1 MTIYDQLQSNV
12 GQLNYV
18 VGILATG
25 NLDAWEIKEYEGLKH
40 DYINKIDVLREKIKS
55 YELM

>member
-1 MTIYDQLQSNV
+1 MTIYDQLQTNV

-18 VGILATG
+18 VGILAAG
-25 NLDAWEIKEYEGLKH
+25 NLDDWEIKEYEGLKS
-40 DYINKIDVLREKIKS
+40 DYIYKIDELRLKIKA